1 LFPRREG
8 KFLRKW
14 VNLLHILRERND
26 YFFLKK
32 TVDLPILA
40 VNFPWHFGLTP
51 KERSPFSFF
60 FETGKNERPAEE
72 IAAGIT
78 DEKTNKPGWPMAQ
91 AINLLAL
98 HSIGLAW
105 APAQAGKEEEG
116 HD

>member
-26 YFFLKK
+26 YFFFKK
-32 TVDLPILA
+32 NSRPA
-40 VNFPWHFGLTP
+40 NSCGEFPMAFWTHSKRTITF
-51 KERSPFSFF
+51 FFF